1 MVQHYQNAY
10 QHKSV
15 LEQPKKRSASMYKVQ
30 LGEIGQKYDEHLRK
44 TVKSQT
50 KTSFKI
56 AKDKNNLVDQ
66 SINKAITTLEKERE

>member
-1 MVQHYQNAY
+1 
-10 QHKSV
+10 
-15 LEQPKKRSASMYKVQ
+15 MYKVQ